1 VFKKHNSHT
10 FLPPLI
16 FALTISFSGYCKGY
30 ISWYSES
37 DRAIHRISVL
47 NGNHNVF
54 YENNIDTLPIF
65 KLNYPVGKLN
75 LPSIGHHFYIQNE
88 LICVF
93 GGTGNVFGIDTASK
107 EIRRIDNTAHSGYNF
122 DAYQFSRKDTIFS
135 FGGYGFWMENNLLTY
150 FSTLRKEWNVYAV
163 GDFPPY
169 NPDYTKGT
177 SYTFAFYDKSEDALF
192 VLRQTEFWKFDF
204 ASTQWEKLGSLVL
217 DNVFPTKGSTGISRL
232 HRMNDTTVMLMGG
245 LKAYYIVPKNN
256 IIYDVTLPNGL
267 NAGVLSSVNPFGF
280 HCGYDL
286 ENELV
291 MAKFSNKLPNGYLFE
306 FVNRLPK
313 RINQESK
320 LYSQEILSSQVKLGL
335 SLGGFLFIGVLLT
348 YWIRRLYLK
357 RRYQYFTE
365 AQWKFIQL
373 LDKRSLQTEELNE
386 FLELGSSSWEV
397 QRRKRSEYIKMI
409 NDLCLNQLGCE
420 LVLRERSKEDKR
432 QILYV
437 MNVEAKNKLA
447 RLM

>member
-1 VFKKHNSHT
+1 
-10 FLPPLI
+10 
-16 FALTISFSGYCKGY
+16 
-30 ISWYSES
+30 
-37 DRAIHRISVL
+37 
-47 NGNHNVF
+47 
-54 YENNIDTLPIF
+54 
-65 KLNYPVGKLN
+65 
-75 LPSIGHHFYIQNE
+75 
-88 LICVF
+88 
-93 GGTGNVFGIDTASK
+93 
-107 EIRRIDNTAHSGYNF
+107 
-122 DAYQFSRKDTIFS
+122 
-135 FGGYGFWMENNLLTY
+135 
-150 FSTLRKEWNVYAV
+150 
-163 GDFPPY
+163 
-169 NPDYTKGT
+169 
-177 SYTFAFYDKSEDALF
+177 
-192 VLRQTEFWKFDF
+192 
-204 ASTQWEKLGSLVL
+204 
-217 DNVFPTKGSTGISRL
+217 
-232 HRMNDTTVMLMGG
+232 
-245 LKAYYIVPKNN
+245 
-256 IIYDVTLPNGL
+256 
-267 NAGVLSSVNPFGF
+267 
-280 HCGYDL
+280 
-286 ENELV
+286 

-373 LDKRSLQTEELNE
+373 LDKRSLQTEELNG

-420 LVLRERSKEDKR
+420 LVLRQRSKEDKR